1 MAHSPGQFWLI
12 PKVLEEQGA
21 SFVILATKPEAF
33 LAYPLDV
40 KDWKYK
46 RHISQLTTQVFQLT
60 KHIFARSV
68 CKTTI
73 KLKTLTHC
81 LKIY

>member
-46 RHISQLTTQVFQLT
+46 RHISQLTTQVAR
-60 KHIFARSV
+60 FARSV